1 MRSNHLSY
9 LANTLLSGC
18 KGIILFRNGQ
28 HIPNFILFKLRGFLH
43 FLFCKSG
50 KFLFNLLAYY
60 CFLIFLCNIVI
71 DMRYVVR
78 MTATAVKGY
87 CYGYR

>member
-1 MRSNHLSY
+1 
-9 LANTLLSGC
+9 
-18 KGIILFRNGQ
+18 
-28 HIPNFILFKLRGFLH
+28 LH
-43 FLFCKSG
+43 FLFFESG

-60 CFLIFLCNIVI
+60 RYLIFLCNIVI